1 MFTNLVES
9 LDSALRNAPF
19 ASQLPLTPI
28 LKDLMFTFGPPD
40 SYIHEEHRNLSQQAH
55 MHKNEMNE
63 QMF

>member
-28 LKDLMFTFGPPD
+28 LEDLMFTFGPPQTPI
-40 SYIHEEHRNLSQQAH
+40 Y
-55 MHKNEMNE
+55 MKNTET
-63 QMF
+63 